1 MLVPNEPQALW
12 SPTLHGIASAVLLMP
27 ILAALLAC
35 GLVSPVLATPLAD
48 ATGASDG
55 PVANTAI
62 PLVDCCPRTA
72 TLLQDIAVLQRSL
85 SQCADSSA
93 ASEARADALA
103 GKLLEWERTASRL
116 QLENAALRSRLEAPP
131 SPEEKPE
138 PTAASS
144 QPRSSSS
151 HTAQLPPDQGRNA
164 YPATLPVFGA
174 QPSGHWRRVLCR
186 VGMQR
191 NGGRNSDWLV
201 ASSAGLSFAGAAVRG
216 APPRAIETDGTRIC
230 TRACMRKRTR
240 RARSLA
246 SAFLVLGGIK
256 ASRFPTYAE

>member
-1 MLVPNEPQALW
+1 MIIMLRVNGFRKRMLVPNEPQTLW
-12 SPTLHGIASAVLLMP
+12 LPTLHGIMLLMP

-35 GLVSPVLATPLAD
+35 GLVSPVLATPLAN
-48 ATGASDG
+48 ATGASYG
-55 PVANTAI
+55 PVEDTSLTLA
-62 PLVDCCPRTA
+62 DCCAHTA

-131 SPEEKPE
+131 SPEEKPD
-138 PTAASS
+138 PTVASS

-151 HTAQLPPDQGRNA
+151 HTAQLSADAGRNA

-174 QPSGHWRRVLCR
+174 QPSGHWRRVLCS

-191 NGGRNSDWLV
+191 TAGAILIGWLV
-201 ASSAGLSFAGAAVRG
+201 RVPGFYLQVRRCVELHRVPSKPTVPRSA
-216 APPRAIETDGTRIC
+216 RAH
-230 TRACMRKRTR
+230 A
-240 RARSLA
+240 
-246 SAFLVLGGIK
+246 
-256 ASRFPTYAE
+256 

>member
-1 MLVPNEPQALW
+1 LAEVTGE
-12 SPTLHGIASAVLLMP
+12 SYGP
-27 ILAALLAC
+27 IE
-35 GLVSPVLATPLAD
+35 
-48 ATGASDG
+48 
-55 PVANTAI
+55 NTEFM
-62 PLVDCCPRTA
+62 LVDCCSRA
-72 TLLQDIAVLQRSL
+72 AILMQDNAGLKQSL
-85 SQCADSSA
+85 SQCADSLA

-103 GKLLEWERTASRL
+103 GKLLEWERAASRL

-174 QPSGHWRRVLCR
+174 QPAGHWRRVMCS

-191 NGGRNSDWLV
+191 TAGAILIGWLV
-201 ASSAGLSFAGAAVRG
+201 RVPGFHLQVRRCVELHRVPSKPTVPESA
-216 APPRAIETDGTRIC
+216 RAH
-230 TRACMRKRTR
+230 A
-240 RARSLA
+240 
-246 SAFLVLGGIK
+246 
-256 ASRFPTYAE
+256 